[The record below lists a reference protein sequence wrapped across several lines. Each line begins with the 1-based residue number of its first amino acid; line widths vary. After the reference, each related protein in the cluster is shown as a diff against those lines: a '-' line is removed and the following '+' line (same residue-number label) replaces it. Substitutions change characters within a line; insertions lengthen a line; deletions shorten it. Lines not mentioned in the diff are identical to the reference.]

1 MLRLTLAQMRRSLP
15 RLVAAGLA
23 ILLGSAF
30 LTATL
35 TAGDAITRGGYDAIT
50 ASYGSADL
58 VVDAVDVTLADALE
72 AARETPGVTAA
83 DPLVLG
89 WASFMSGRRSVS
101 QAVLAQPSTPSLES
115 LEVVDG
121 RAPTSSDEVA
131 LPTTT
136 AERLGVGVGDTV
148 RATWTVWSDEPP
160 AVPTDDDA
168 ATSDEAGASDAA
180 PEPEP
185 TQPVATEST
194 EDVAVVG
201 LVEDPRGAWSQFGGA
216 GSATVDAVVRWSG
229 RSGLDDSG
237 GTVLVEVGEAADVE
251 TVRAAISDDL
261 GGGADVLTRDEAA
274 IASVE
279 HFGGGNVIVMLV
291 LGFAAVALLV
301 AGLVIANTFQVI
313 VAQRTRMLALLRCVG
328 ARRGQLRAS
337 VLLEAGILGVAS
349 GAAGVVVGLGL
360 SQAALSVLGRTQDGV
375 PLPTMVNPTLTNV
388 LVPVVVGT
396 LVTVGAALVPARAAT
411 RVSPVAALR
420 PADDPS
426 VRARPGRVRLAFSL
440 LLTLGGVAAML
451 GGVAMGRAGF
461 AVDAMLPLAVAVLG
475 GAASFVGLLVGAPLW
490 IPAVVSAVGRPVAA
504 ISTTARLAAANTVR
518 NPRRTSATSTALVIG
533 VTLVMMMSTGAVSA
547 QASLA
552 RELDERAPVDLVA
565 TRVDGAA
572 FTPDVR
578 DDVAAVDG
586 VAAAVPARSALVEGA
601 SGMVEVVV
609 VGPEQTHV
617 VRDAVAADALAEGRS
632 VVPRWW
638 AGDVTQVE
646 ATGGRTARLDVV
658 TRATDGALLTTQ
670 AADELALDEQE
681 TALLVLLEPG
691 ADAMRALQDV
701 QDAVGSD
708 AVQVASAAAERQSD
722 ERFIDVVLAVVIGLL
737 GVAVVIALIG
747 VANTLSLSVI
757 ERRRESATL
766 RAVGLSRRGLRW
778 MLATEGMLIAVVGAL
793 IGTVLGLLYGW
804 AGVATVFG
812 PISEVRLSVP
822 WAHVGAVLVVAVLA
836 GLAASALP
844 ARSAART
851 PPVAA
856 LGVD

>member
-58 VVDAVDVTLADALE
+58 VVAADEVTLADALE
-72 AARETPGVTAA
+72 VARDTPGVTAA

-89 WASFMSGRRSVS
+89 WASFTSGRRSVS
-101 QAVLAQPSTPSLES
+101 QAVLAQPSAPSLAS

-131 LPTTT
+131 LPPST

-148 RATWTVWSDEPP
+148 RATWVVWSDEAT
-160 AVPTDDDA
+160 AVPTDEAA
-168 ATSDEAGASDAA
+168 ATSDEGAVATPAA
-180 PEPEP
+180 EPAP

-194 EDVAVVG
+194 ADVAVVG
-201 LVEDPRGAWSQFGGA
+201 LVDDPRGAWSQYGGA
-216 GSATVDAVVRWSG
+216 GSATVDAVVLWSG
-229 RSGLDDSG
+229 RSGLDESG

-251 TVRAAISDDL
+251 AVRTAISEDL
-261 GGGADVLTRDEAA
+261 AGGGEVLTRDEAA
-274 IASVE
+274 IAAVE

-337 VLLEAGILGVAS
+337 VLLEAGILGLAS
-349 GAAGVVVGLGL
+349 GTAGVLVGLGL
-360 SQAALSVLGRTQDGV
+360 SQAALSVLARTQDGV
-375 PLPTMVNPTLTNV
+375 PLPTTVHPTLTNV
-388 LVPVVVGT
+388 VLPVVVGT

-440 LLTLGGVAAML
+440 LLTLGGVAALL
-451 GGVAMGRAGF
+451 GGVAMGRAGY

-475 GAASFVGLLVGAPLW
+475 GATSFVGLLVGAPLW

-552 RELDERAPVDLVA
+552 REMDERAPVDLVA
-565 TRVDGAA
+565 TRIDGAA
-572 FTPDVR
+572 FTTDVR
-578 DDVAAVDG
+578 EDVAALDG
-586 VAAAVPARSALVEGA
+586 VAAVVPARSGLVEGA
-601 SGMVEVVV
+601 SAMVEVLV

-617 VRDAVAADALAEGRS
+617 VRDAVAADALASGRS

-638 AGDVTQVE
+638 ADDATQVE
-646 ATGGRTARLDVV
+646 ATGGRTARIDVL

-670 AADELALDEQE
+670 AADDLALDEQE
-681 TALLVLLEPG
+681 TALLVLLDPG
-691 ADAMRALQDV
+691 ADAMGVMQDV

-737 GVAVVIALIG
+737 GVAVLIALIG

-804 AGVATVFG
+804 AGVAAVFG
-812 PISEVRLSVP
+812 PISDVRLSVP